1 MYAWLLPNKQISEDC
16 EVLDDVVFCTHD
28 IVEAMNGGRCVL
40 AGFTYICQEDAR
52 VILQNKCIEFFYES
66 IDGVKPKEIC
76 GRELVN
82 FFHGKP
88 VAIDGLYSNKLTI
101 VTGNDIPI
109 LNERCLTVQGFHV
122 CWESVAKPY
131 EFIDK

>member
-1 MYAWLLPNKQISEDC
+1 MHAWLLPNKQISEDC
-16 EVLDDVVFCTHD
+16 AVLDDVVFCTHD

-52 VILQNKCIEFFYES
+52 VILQNKCIELFYES

-88 VAIDGLYSNKLTI
+88 VAIDGLYSN
-101 VTGNDIPI
+101 
-109 LNERCLTVQGFHV
+109 
-122 CWESVAKPY
+122 
-131 EFIDK
+131 